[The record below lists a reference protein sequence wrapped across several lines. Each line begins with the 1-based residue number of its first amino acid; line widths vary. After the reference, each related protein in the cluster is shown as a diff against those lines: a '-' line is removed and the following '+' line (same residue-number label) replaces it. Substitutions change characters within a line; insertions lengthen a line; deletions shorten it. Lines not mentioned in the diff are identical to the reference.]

1 MQRTQLR
8 TILWLRWRLTRN
20 QWSRGGQINAVITL
34 LVAFLVT
41 MIGTL
46 GGFAGVLTG
55 LFGFA
60 KMSPTRMLILWDM
73 LTLMFLFFWSIG
85 LISEIQRSESI
96 DMRRLMHLP
105 IGLRQL
111 FVLNYL
117 ASFACFSIVLLV
129 PGMLGLGLGLTLGN
143 RWHFMGLIPLV
154 LSFLFM
160 ITAWTYCLR
169 GWLVSL
175 MINPRRRRAVVA
187 GITLGFILL
196 CQLPNLINLT
206 ARSHRRQQRQAQR
219 EKEKNTP
226 LAEVN
231 IAAVNVTEVNVPADP
246 PAPRPRRPVPDWAL
260 TVHRIVPV
268 LWIGYGA
275 RSLARGHIGPALW
288 GTLGATVLGI
298 LGLRRADYATLGVYL
313 GRASGRRKRRVPP
326 QRPPGQQRPLLV
338 ARSLPGLSHPTSA
351 LGLTFLR
358 SNLRAPEIKM
368 MLGTSFIMLFV
379 FGGIFFARSRANLP
393 ADLKSF
399 GATGAVV
406 VTFFGLT
413 QLMFNLF
420 GSDRSG
426 FRALVLCPCTRQRI
440 LLGKN
445 LSVLPYA
452 LLLGSALLILCLIF
466 LRLGWLVF
474 LCGLLQLGTA
484 FLCLSVVGNLCSILM
499 PYRIAPGSLKPTKP
513 PALLIFL
520 QIVTHLCFPLIMFPV
535 FLPPILGLLV
545 DKAGWFL
552 GAPVNLAAS
561 TVMLCLA
568 AFFYRR
574 SLAPL
579 GRLLQTRE
587 QRILTVVT
595 QEVE

>member
-34 LVAFLVT
+34 LVTLVVT
-41 MIGTL
+41 TIGIL
-46 GGFAGVLTG
+46 GGFAGLLAG
-55 LFGFA
+55 IFGMTRVA
-60 KMSPTRMLILWDM
+60 TSPTRILLFWDM

-117 ASFACFSIVLLV
+117 ASFACFSIVLLA
-129 PGMLGLGLGLTLGN
+129 PGMLGLGLGLTLGK
-143 RWHFMGLIPLV
+143 RWHFIGLIPLV

-169 GWLVSL
+169 GWLVAL
-175 MINPRRRRAVVA
+175 MVNPRRRRAVIA
-187 GITLGFILL
+187 GVTLGFILL
-196 CQLPNLINLT
+196 CQLPNLVNLT
-206 ARSHRRQQRQAQR
+206 AQNHRRQQRQAQQ

-226 LAEVN
+226 
-231 IAAVNVTEVNVPADP
+231 VTEVNVAEANVPADP

-260 TVHRIVPV
+260 TVHRVVPV

-275 RSLARGHIGPALW
+275 RSLARGDIGPALW
-288 GTLGATVLGI
+288 GTLGATLLGI
-298 LGLRRADYATLGVYL
+298 LGLRRAYYATLGFYL
-313 GRASGRRKRRVPP
+313 GRASGRRRRRVTP
-326 QRPPGQQRPLLV
+326 QRIPGRQRPLLV
-338 ARSLPGLSHPTSA
+338 ARSLPGLSDPTSA
-351 LGLTFLR
+351 LGLTFFR

-393 ADLKSF
+393 VDLKSF
-399 GATGAVV
+399 GAAGAVV

-426 FRALVLCPCTRQRI
+426 FRALVLCPCARRRI

-466 LRLGWLVF
+466 LRVGGLVF

-484 FLCLSVVGNLCSILM
+484 FLCLSMVGNLCSILM

-520 QIVTHLCFPLIMFPV
+520 QILTHLCFPLIMFPV

-545 DKAGWFL
+545 DKAGWL
-552 GAPVNLAAS
+552 PGPPVNLAAS
-561 TVMLCLA
+561 AVILCLA

-579 GRLLQTRE
+579 GRLLQARE
-587 QRILTVVT
+587 QRILAVVT